1 MIQFQLF
8 MLVAILFLAGK
19 DATSY
24 KLKDKKDNDLTQIRI
39 KRWHRDGVA
48 LNILF
53 VLPFIYFDPNNWWK
67 YILYSFLIRLSGY
80 DIAFNYWGN
89 LNYRFLG
96 STAWTDQQFIK
107 IFGEDGAIKKSIV
120 FLFILTLL
128 NILL

>member
-24 KLKDKKDNDLTQIRI
+24 KLKNKVDNDLTKIRI

-53 VLPFIYFDPNNWWK
+53 VLPFIYFDPSNWLI
-67 YILYSFLIRLSGY
+67 YSLFSFLTRLSVY
-80 DIAFNYWGN
+80 DIAFNYWGG
-89 LNYRFLG
+89 LNYKFLG

-107 IFGEDGAIKKSIV
+107 IFGEDGAVKKSLS
-120 FLFILTLL
+120 FLIILIIL
-128 NILL
+128 NIFS